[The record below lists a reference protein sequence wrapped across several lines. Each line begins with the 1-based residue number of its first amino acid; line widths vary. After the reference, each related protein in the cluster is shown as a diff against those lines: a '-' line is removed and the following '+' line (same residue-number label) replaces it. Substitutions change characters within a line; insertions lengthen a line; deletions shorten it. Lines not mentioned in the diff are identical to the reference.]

1 MRRPLNWIV
10 VSLSLL
16 ALFANRVFLESAVPQ
31 SRLAAISGSSPAPE
45 AAIPS
50 PFAYVNEDGSQVY
63 LPVVRRAAGPV
74 QYPEDLHA
82 ASGFDQWA
90 RVERPQAGAH
100 ELEAAVYTW
109 SAPAGGAQSIYP

>member
-16 ALFANRVFLESAVPQ
+16 ALFANRAFLESGVPQ
-31 SRLAAISGSSPAPE
+31 PRLAAIPVSSPSLE
-45 AAIPS
+45 AAAPS

-63 LPVVRRAAGPV
+63 LPVVRPSGPV

-90 RVERPQAGAH
+90 KVEQPRTGAN
-100 ELEAAVYTW
+100 ELETAVYTW
-109 SAPAGGAQSIYP
+109 SAPAGGAQSIYQ